1 MKLNDELTNS
11 IASVT
16 EAAAIAA
23 MPWVGK
29 QDKNAADAAAVAAM
43 RERLNSLNI
52 NGQIVIGEGEIDEAP
67 MLYIGEPVGN
77 GQGEKIEIAVDPIDG
92 TRMVATGENNSLA
105 ILAAGFEGSFLQ
117 APDMYMEK
125 LVVGKKAAGVI
136 DLNHCLEYNLDAIA
150 QTLNKSLSQ
159 LTLAILDKPRH
170 HDIIIDLRNRGINVI
185 TLPDGDVL
193 ASLYATMPNNPIDVM
208 YGIGGAPEGV
218 ISAAIA
224 KALGGDMQAR
234 LITRDI
240 AKALGG
246 DMQARLITRDI
257 AKGNNATNR
266 EIAAQEISR
275 CHNMGTDVN
284 ITLPLEILVRH
295 QDVMFAATAI
305 TAGDLLSGVTE
316 QSDYLRTHSLVI
328 NGSTH
333 SLRYIEN
340 YHLR

>member
-1 MKLNDELTNS
+1 MKLNDELTNA

-29 QDKNAADAAAVAAM
+29 HDKNAADDAAVAAM
-43 RERLNSLNI
+43 RERFNHLNI
-52 NGQIVIGEGEIDEAP
+52 NGEIVIGEGEIDEAP
-67 MLYIGEPVGN
+67 MLYIGEQVGN
-77 GQGEKIEIAVDPIDG
+77 GKGEKIEIAVDPIDG

-125 LVVGKKAAGVI
+125 LVVGKRATGVI
-136 DLNHCLEYNLDAIA
+136 DLEHSLEYNLDAIA
-150 QTLNKSLSQ
+150 QTLNKPLNQLS
-159 LTLAILDKPRH
+159 LAILDKPRH
-170 HDIIIDLRNRGINVI
+170 HDIINTLRLKGINVI
-185 TLPDGDVL
+185 TLADGDVL
-193 ASLYATMPNNPIDVM
+193 ASLYATMPNNSIDVM

-240 AKALGG
+240 AK
-246 DMQARLITRDI
+246 
-257 AKGNNATNR
+257 GNSAENR
-266 EIAAQEISR
+266 AMAISEIAR
-275 CHNMGTDVN
+275 CHKMGTDVN
-284 ITLPLEILVRH
+284 IKLPLEALVRN

-305 TAGDLLSGVTE
+305 TTGDFLSAVSEQTE
-316 QSDYLRTHSLVI
+316 YVQTHSLVI

-333 SLRYIEN
+333 SLRYIQN

>member
-67 MLYIGEPVGN
+67 MLYIGEQVGN
-77 GQGEKIEIAVDPIDG
+77 VQGEKIEIAVDPIDG

-150 QTLNKSLSQ
+150 QTLDKSLNQ

-193 ASLYATMPNNPIDVM
+193 ASLYATMPNNSIDVM

-240 AKALGG
+240 AK
-246 DMQARLITRDI
+246 
-257 AKGNNATNR
+257 GNTATNR
-266 EIAAQEISR
+266 EIAAQEIAR

-284 ITLPLEILVRH
+284 ITLPLETLVRH

-305 TAGDLLSGVTE
+305 TTGDLLSGVTE
-316 QSDYLRTHSLVI
+316 QSDYLHTHSLVI

>member
-1 MKLNDELTNS
+1 MKLNDELTHS

-23 MPWVGK
+23 MPWIGK
-29 QDKNAADAAAVAAM
+29 QNKNAADDAAVSAM
-43 RERLNSLNI
+43 RTRLNSLNI
-52 NGQIVIGEGEIDEAP
+52 NGEIVIGEGEIDEAP
-67 MLYIGEPVGN
+67 MLYIGEQVGN
-77 GQGEKIEIAVDPIDG
+77 GKGDKIEIAVDPIDG

-105 ILAAGFEGSFLQ
+105 ILAAGYQGSFLQ

-125 LVVGKKAAGVI
+125 LVVGKHAAGAI

-150 QTLNKSLSQ
+150 QTLNKTLNQ

-170 HDIIIDLRNRGINVI
+170 HGIISDLRSKGINVI

-193 ASLYATMPNNPIDVM
+193 ASLYATLPNNSIDVM
-208 YGIGGAPEGV
+208 YGIGGAPEGI

-240 AKALGG
+240 AKGDTAENRDFAAL
-246 DMQARLITRDI
+246 
-257 AKGNNATNR
+257 
-266 EIAAQEISR
+266 EIAR
-275 CHNMGTDVN
+275 CHKMGTEVN
-284 ITLPLEILVRH
+284 ITLPLNTLVRH

-305 TAGDLLSGVTE
+305 TAGDFLSGVKQQE
-316 QSDYLRTHSLVI
+316 QYLQTHSLVI

-333 SLRYIEN
+333 SLSYIEN

>member
-1 MKLNDELTNS
+1 MKLNDELTHA

-23 MPWVGK
+23 MPWIGK
-29 QDKNAADAAAVAAM
+29 QNKNAADDAAVSAM
-43 RERLNSLNI
+43 REHLNSLNI
-52 NGQIVIGEGEIDEAP
+52 NGEIVIGEGEIDEAP
-67 MLYIGEPVGN
+67 MLYIGEKVGN
-77 GQGEKIEIAVDPIDG
+77 GKGDKIEIAVDPIDG

-125 LVVGKKAAGVI
+125 LIVGKQAAGVI

-150 QTLNKSLSQ
+150 QILNKSIEQ

-170 HDIIIDLRNRGINVI
+170 HDIIKDLRAKGINVI

-193 ASLYATMPNNPIDVM
+193 ASLYATMPNNSIDVM

-240 AKALGG
+240 AK
-246 DMQARLITRDI
+246 
-257 AKGNNATNR
+257 GNNAENR
-266 EIAAQEISR
+266 EYAISEIAR
-275 CHNMGTDVN
+275 CHKMGTDVN
-284 ITLPLEILVRH
+284 IKLSLDTLVRN

-305 TAGDLLSGVTE
+305 TQGDFLSGVN
-316 QSDYLRTHSLVI
+316 QQAQYLQTHSLVI

>member
-1 MKLNDELTNS
+1 MKLNDELTVA

-23 MPWVGK
+23 LPWVGK
-29 QDKNAADAAAVAAM
+29 HNKNAADESAVSAM
-43 RERLNSLNI
+43 RERLNNLNI
-52 NGQIVIGEGEIDEAP
+52 NGRIVIGEGEIDEAP
-67 MLYIGEPVGN
+67 MLYIGEQVGN
-77 GQGEKIEIAVDPIDG
+77 GQGEKVEIAVDPIDG
-92 TRMVATGENNSLA
+92 TRMVAMGENNSLA

-125 LVVGKKAAGVI
+125 FIVGKQATGAI
-136 DLNHCLEYNLDAIA
+136 DLDHCLEYNLDAVA
-150 QTLNKSLSQ
+150 QILNKSLNQ

-170 HDIIIDLRNRGINVI
+170 HDIIKDLRAKGINVI

-193 ASLYATMPNNPIDVM
+193 ASLYATMPNNSIDIM

-240 AKALGG
+240 AK
-246 DMQARLITRDI
+246 
-257 AKGNNATNR
+257 GNNAENR
-266 EIAAQEISR
+266 EWAANEIAR
-275 CHNMGTDVN
+275 CHKMGTEVN
-284 ITLPLEILVRH
+284 VKLSLDTLVRH

-305 TAGDLLSGVTE
+305 TAGDLLSGVNE
-316 QSDYLRTHSLVI
+316 QAEYLQTDSLII
-328 NGSTH
+328 NGSTR
-333 SLRYIEN
+333 SLRFVKN

>member
-125 LVVGKKAAGVI
+125 LVVCKKAAGVI

-150 QTLNKSLSQ
+150 QTLIILTSLS
-159 LTLAILDKPRH
+159 
-170 HDIIIDLRNRGINVI
+170 
-185 TLPDGDVL
+185 
-193 ASLYATMPNNPIDVM
+193 S
-208 YGIGGAPEGV
+208 
-218 ISAAIA
+218 S
-224 KALGGDMQAR
+224 
-234 LITRDI
+234 
-240 AKALGG
+240 
-246 DMQARLITRDI
+246 
-257 AKGNNATNR
+257 
-266 EIAAQEISR
+266 
-275 CHNMGTDVN
+275 
-284 ITLPLEILVRH
+284 
-295 QDVMFAATAI
+295 
-305 TAGDLLSGVTE
+305 
-316 QSDYLRTHSLVI
+316 
-328 NGSTH
+328 
-333 SLRYIEN
+333 
-340 YHLR
+340 